1 MSDTPSSATRQRVLA
16 DIKIAMKAGD
26 KSRLSVLRSMS
37 AAIKQREVD
46 ERVELDETA
55 TVAVLDK
62 MLKMR
67 RESIAQY
74 GAAGRDDL
82 VAVEQ
87 AESEIIKEYL
97 PAAMSDAEIGLAIDE
112 ALSSTGAASVKD
124 MGRVMAILKPALQG
138 KADMADVSRRV
149 KERLAG

>member
-26 KSRLSVLRSMS
+26 KSRLAVLRSMS

-112 ALSSTGAASVKD
+112 ALSSTGAASAKD